1 MIFFKKDFVDYCFI
15 YIPKTA
21 GTSLQNTIIKNK
33 LDNSKYNLLFK
44 NFMEKFKCKFDH
56 TPFNFINNYFLD
68 EFKLEKD
75 FEYITIIRNPWNR
88 LASLFEQELLRES
101 VGFNKVEKKDI
112 RSKLSKNYDLL
123 TEKLL
128 RSLGF
133 FETDK
138 RKDLF
143 KFWLLYLGYNR
154 KILPNLNP
162 NFNVLPQSWWFV
174 DFITNKSVQ
183 NVFLFED
190 LETLETKFDLKL
202 SHDNEKK
209 NKFNY
214 RDYYDQ
220 ETIDYV
226 YNLDKFVIDKYNYD
240 F

>member
-1 MIFFKKDFVDYCFI
+1 MIFFKKNFVDYCFI
-15 YIPKTA
+15 HIPKTA

-143 KFWLLYLGYNR
+143 K
-154 KILPNLNP
+154 
-162 NFNVLPQSWWFV
+162 
-174 DFITNKSVQ
+174 SVH
-183 NVFLFED
+183 E
-190 LETLETKFDLKL
+190 
-202 SHDNEKK
+202 
-209 NKFNY
+209 
-214 RDYYDQ
+214 
-220 ETIDYV
+220 
-226 YNLDKFVIDKYNYD
+226 
-240 F
+240 